1 MPRQVIYKTTMGPA
15 RRTRAHSQALIN
27 SAGAAAAVSKI
38 TVTAMPNIKGSNTS
52 TTEAQ
57 AKKVKKEEKAKQVA
71 KGEKVQKPKPRFDT
85 FHPFPRLPNEIK
97 AMILCEYIDFEP
109 AIIYASCKANKYV
122 PGLID
127 VNTGKDGRH
136 SKYKC
141 LTELTKGIPDF
152 KAYIERQIG
161 VSFHDLSYRPQEG
174 VRNGK
179 DLIVLIFNENWSH
192 HLNWYSASQRELN
205 REKFVP
211 GIENIGVMYDSSR
224 LRSMNRVFRRSTRPC
239 SIIDLGMMIMNLR
252 DIKNFYILVKLRGGS
267 QPEQKKWMKKRL
279 RIAKRPNKDLVV
291 FEDKQRTWVEITR
304 STARHQGDGSL
315 LRDVANFLRLTE
327 RFYHSACTIHN
338 GPPNV
343 RFRILVASHFLNKTL
358 GI

>member
-1 MPRQVIYKTTMGPA
+1 MSRQVISKPTMGPA
-15 RRTRAHSQALIN
+15 RRTRAHSQTLIN
-27 SAGAAAAVSKI
+27 SAGAAAAVSKM
-38 TVTAMPNIKGSNTS
+38 TGTAIPNMKGSNTS
-52 TTEAQ
+52 PTEPQ
-57 AKKVKKEEKAKQVA
+57 AEKIKKVEKAKQIA
-71 KGEKVQKPKPRFDT
+71 KGKKVQKPKPRFDT

-109 AIIYASCKANKYV
+109 AIIYASCEANKNV

-127 VNTGKDGRH
+127 VKTGKDGRH

-141 LTELTKGIPDF
+141 IAELTKGIPDF

-161 VSFHDLSYRPQEG
+161 VSFHDLSYRPKEG
-174 VRNGK
+174 VRKDK
-179 DLIVLIFNENWSH
+179 DLMVLIFNKKWST
-192 HLNWYSASQRELN
+192 HLSWYSSSRRILN
-205 REKFVP
+205 RERFVP
-211 GIENIGVMYDSSR
+211 DIENIGVMYDPSR
-224 LRSMNRVFRRSTRPC
+224 LRGMERVDGHKSCPC
-239 SIIDLGMMIMNLR
+239 SITDLGMMIMNLR
-252 DIKNFYILVKLRGGS
+252 DIRNFYILVKLRGRS
-267 QPEQKKWMKKRL
+267 QSEQKQWMKKRL

-315 LRDVANFLRLTE
+315 LRDVANFVRQVERLY
-327 RFYHSACTIHN
+327 RSICTMCS

>member
-1 MPRQVIYKTTMGPA
+1 MPRQVISKPIMGPA

-27 SAGAAAAVSKI
+27 SAGATAAVSKM
-38 TVTAMPNIKGSNTS
+38 TGTAVPNLKGSNTS
-52 TTEAQ
+52 TTEPQ
-57 AKKVKKEEKAKQVA
+57 VEKVKKVPKAKQVA
-71 KGEKVQKPKPRFDT
+71 KGKKVQKPKPRFDT

-109 AIIYASCKANKYV
+109 AIIYADCKANKND

-141 LTELTKGIPDF
+141 LAELTKGLPDF

-161 VSFHDLSYRPQEG
+161 ISFHDLSYSPEKG
-174 VRNGK
+174 VHKDK
-179 DLIVLIFNENWSH
+179 DLMVLIFSENGGR
-192 HLNWYSASQRELN
+192 HLNWYSDSQRNLN
-205 REKFVP
+205 RELFVP

-224 LRSMNRVFRRSTRPC
+224 LCGMRQVSGRTTRPC
-239 SIIDLGMMIMNLR
+239 SIPSLSMMIMNLR
-252 DIKNFYILVKLRGGS
+252 DIKNFYVLVKLRGGS
-267 QPEQKKWMKKRL
+267 QAEQRKWMKKRL

-304 STARHQGDGSL
+304 YTARHQANGSL
-315 LRDVANFLRLTE
+315 LRDVVNFLILTE
-327 RFYHSACTIHN
+327 HFYHSTCTMYN
-338 GPPNV
+338 GAPNV

-358 GI
+358 EI

>member
-1 MPRQVIYKTTMGPA
+1 MPRQVISKPTMGPA

-27 SAGAAAAVSKI
+27 SAGAAATVSKMTGI
-38 TVTAMPNIKGSNTS
+38 DVPNIKGPNTLAA
-52 TTEAQ
+52 EPRAQ
-57 AKKVKKEEKAKQVA
+57 EVKKGEKTKQVA
-71 KGEKVQKPKPRFDT
+71 KDEKVQKPKPRFET

-109 AIIYASCKANKYV
+109 AIIYASCKANKCYF

-141 LTELTKGIPDF
+141 LAELAKGIPDF

-161 VSFHDLSYRPQEG
+161 VSFHDLSYRPKEG
-174 VRNGK
+174 VRKDK
-179 DLIVLIFNENWSH
+179 DLMVLIFNEKWSH
-192 HLNWYSASQRELN
+192 LTWYSHPQRMIS
-205 REKFVP
+205 RERFVP
-211 GIENIGVMYDSSR
+211 GIENIGVMYDPSR
-224 LRSMNRVFRRSTRPC
+224 LRGMGAVYGRKSYPC
-239 SIIDLGMMIMNLR
+239 TIADLGMMIMNLR
-252 DIKNFYILVKLRGGS
+252 DIKNFYILVKLRGGGQS
-267 QPEQKKWMKKRL
+267 EQRQWMKKRL
-279 RIAKRPNKDLVV
+279 GIAKRPNKDLTV

-315 LRDVANFLRLTE
+315 LREVANYLRQTE
-327 RFYHSACTIHN
+327 RLYRSICTVYN